1 MDKRPVATLAELQTE
16 GQRLVESEGQEI
28 GIYYVDGHVHAWRS
42 VCPHR
47 AARVCRGLVG
57 GTHLPSEVYSYAF
70 GLEGRILRCPYHGW
84 EFDLTTG
91 QLLVDPTV
99 KLRRVPVIIENG
111 EVYLSPKKTTSDRVK
126 EQEDIG

>member
-1 MDKRPVATLAELQTE
+1 MDKRMVAALAELQAE
-16 GQRLVESEGQEI
+16 GHRLVESEGQEI
-28 GIYYVDGHVHAWRS
+28 GVYYVDGIVHAWRS

-91 QLLVDPTV
+91 QLLVDPKV
-99 KLRRVPVIIENG
+99 RLRRVPVIIENG
-111 EVYLSPKKTTSDRVK
+111 EVYLVHGKTTSDRTQQ
-126 EQEDIG
+126 QEGIW